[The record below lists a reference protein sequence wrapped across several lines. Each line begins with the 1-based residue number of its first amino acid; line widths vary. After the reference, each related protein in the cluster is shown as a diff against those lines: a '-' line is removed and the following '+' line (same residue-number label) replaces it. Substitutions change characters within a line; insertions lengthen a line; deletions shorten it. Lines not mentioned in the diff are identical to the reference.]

1 MWKKAVLLGMA
12 GFILGALICMA
23 FMLSAPPFDFPAA
36 LPHLLLAGIYGA
48 VAMASSL
55 IYSIE
60 KWSIAR
66 TTVTHFLL
74 IFSLYCALG
83 FSLDWFR
90 PGDTTFW
97 IIMAVMA
104 AAYFLIWLSQYLS
117 YKRRVRQMNDD
128 LKKLKS
134 SQRTE

>member
-1 MWKKAVLLGMA
+1 MWKKAVLLGTA
-12 GFILGALICMA
+12 GFILGVLICMA
-23 FMLSAPPFDFPAA
+23 FMLPSPPFDFHAA
-36 LPHLLLAGIYGA
+36 LPHLLFGGIYGA

-74 IFSLYCALG
+74 IFGLYCALG
-83 FSLDWFR
+83 FSLGWFR

-104 AAYFLIWLSQYLS
+104 AAYFLVWLIQYLFC
-117 YKRRVRQMNDD
+117 KRRVRQMNDN
-128 LKKLKS
+128 LKKFKS
-134 SQRTE
+134 TQKAE